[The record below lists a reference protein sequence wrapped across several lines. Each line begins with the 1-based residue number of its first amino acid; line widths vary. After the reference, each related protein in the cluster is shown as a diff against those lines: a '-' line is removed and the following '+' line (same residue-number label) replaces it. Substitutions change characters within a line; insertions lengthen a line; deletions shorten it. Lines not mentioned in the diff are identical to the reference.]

1 MFWSII
7 LIVYKLIKI
16 PVGAPYKFNKI
27 NLEDLVSSSTAQI
40 YKLSFTVMWNINFA
54 ARQVFTNKNTHRLP
68 SVVFGSGKL
77 IPIYT
82 LATWDVTGNVPINDV
97 H

>member
-1 MFWSII
+1 

-40 YKLSFTVMWNINFA
+40 YKLSFTVM
-54 ARQVFTNKNTHRLP
+54 
-68 SVVFGSGKL
+68 
-77 IPIYT
+77 
-82 LATWDVTGNVPINDV
+82 
-97 H
+97 